1 MLTYMGGRLSD
12 DRQESCAGAPDSH
25 NREPNNSP
33 CIEPG
38 DDGTVR
44 AMAALQGRNLMH
56 QKRIALLID
65 CDNVSHNAIE
75 GVLEE
80 LAKYGMVNVRHAHG
94 DWKSDGLSGWVE
106 RLHPF
111 AIRPM
116 QQFAYTKGK
125 NATDAAMIIDA
136 MDLLYSKSI
145 DAFALMT
152 SDSDFTPLA
161 LRLQESG
168 FPVFGFGEK
177 KTPTAFVHACT
188 SFIYVEN
195 LARATDDDQV
205 SNDEQPRKKTR
216 KELRCDTTLVRL
228 LRNATDQTAGDDGWS
243 LLSRVSDYIHNNSSF
258 SVVNYGFQKLGDLVR
273 TSELFDVEMRGTV
286 MVIRTIR
293 KQVLSPSQEA
303 ALVSPA

>member
-1 MLTYMGGRLSD
+1 M
-12 DRQESCAGAPDSH
+12 Q
-25 NREPNNSP
+25 
-33 CIEPG
+33 
-38 DDGTVR
+38 
-44 AMAALQGRNLMH
+44 

-65 CDNVSHNAIE
+65 CDNVSHNSVE

-94 DWKSDGLSGWVE
+94 DWKSESLSGWAD
-106 RLHPF
+106 RIHPF

-136 MDLLYSKSI
+136 MDLLYSKNI

-168 FPVFGFGEK
+168 FPVYGFGEK
-177 KTPTAFVHACT
+177 KTPMPFVQACT

-195 LARATDDDQV
+195 LVRPTDDDKAV
-205 SNDEQPRKKTR
+205 SDEPPKKKTR
-216 KELRCDTTLVRL
+216 NELRCDTTLVRL
-228 LRNATDQTAGDDGWS
+228 LRTATEQTAGDDGWS
-243 LLSRVSDYIHNNSSF
+243 LLSRVSDFIHNNSSF
-258 SVVNYGFQKLGDLVR
+258 SVVNYGFQKLGDLIR

-286 MVIRTIR
+286 MFIRTIR
-293 KQVLSPSQEA
+293 KQASQAVSEA
-303 ALVSPA
+303 TI